1 MADKDDLHKEF
12 RTLVMLLQ
20 LVTTITNGDANLFSN
35 LNTLRLTGKQQFT
48 NKDAFIHR
56 TVLEAIANLL
66 VRTHDILAVTGAA
79 VHPANNSE
87 LPTSSDSQV
96 ENVPFPIQD
105 APYMDFT
112 SIPLVN
118 FVVVN
123 NPHSTVHYPG
133 FAGGIDLLFIHG
145 QSVWIAIIKN
155 SWHGLTMG

>member
-20 LVTTITNGDANLFSN
+20 LGTTITNGDANLFSN

-79 VHPANNSE
+79 VHP
-87 LPTSSDSQV
+87 D
-96 ENVPFPIQD
+96 
-105 APYMDFT
+105 
-112 SIPLVN
+112 
-118 FVVVN
+118 
-123 NPHSTVHYPG
+123 PG
-133 FAGGIDLLFIHG
+133 ARDG
-145 QSVWIAIIKN
+145 SRTPAWR
-155 SWHGLTMG
+155 